1 MELTRRTFLKAAFSA
16 AALPYSRVYAGSKE
30 RPPQDALRRNIIF
43 IMSDDH
49 TSQAIGAYG
58 GRLAKLNPTPTI
70 DRLAREGM
78 LFENVFCTNSICTPS
93 RANIMTGQYCQ
104 RNGVLDLGGSLPPE
118 KHYLAIEMKKA
129 GYTTAMIGK
138 WHLKQEPANFDYYCV
153 LPGQGKYHNPDFRV
167 RGPQAW
173 PKNTIKRQGH
183 SSDAITDLALE
194 WLDKRDKSRPFFLM
208 HHFKAPHDMFDNAKR
223 YDTYL
228 EDVEIPEPDNLYDQ
242 PAEGFGSVGT
252 RGVDDNLIHII
263 GSSISKRMT
272 RRNMGQHM
280 RVDKNL
286 SDREYTHQAYQ
297 RYLKR
302 YLRCV
307 KGVDDNLKRLFDY
320 LKKNGMFDKTVI
332 LYTGDQGFFLGEHDY
347 IDKRWMYDEAMR
359 MPFIVRYP
367 KTVKPGS
374 RNDWM
379 INNTDFAPTMLELAG
394 ANVPAYMQGRSFAG
408 ALRSKARPADWRKAT
423 YYRYW
428 MHMAHGHNNPAH
440 FGIRTERYKLIF
452 FYGCDFTEPSK
463 AAKHGGNRYFPNTP
477 PAWEFYDLKE
487 DLREMRNQ
495 YGDPK
500 YASVIAGLKK
510 ELKRVRRELKETDAN
525 YPHIQKIID
534 AHWDD

>member
-1 MELTRRTFLKAAFSA
+1 MEHTRRAFLKAAVSGA
-16 AALPYSRVYAGSKE
+16 AWTCSGVFARNNN
-30 RPPQDALRRNIIF
+30 RPNILF

-58 GRLAKLNPTPTI
+58 GRLAKLNPTPTV

-93 RANIMTGQYCQ
+93 RANIMTGQHCQ
-104 RNGVLDLGGSLPPE
+104 TNGILDLNGNLPPE

-129 GYTTAMIGK
+129 GYTTAMVGK
-138 WHLKQEPANFDYYCV
+138 WHLKQEPAHFDYYCV

-167 RGPQAW
+167 RGPQPW

-183 SSDAITDLALE
+183 SSDVITDLSIE
-194 WLDKRDKSRPFFLM
+194 WLDRRDKSKPFFLM
-208 HHFKAPHDMFDNAKR
+208 HHYKAPHDMFDNAKR
-223 YDTYL
+223 YDKYL
-228 EDVEIPEPDNLYDQ
+228 ADVEIPEPDNLYDQ
-242 PAEGFGSVGT
+242 PAPGFGSVGT
-252 RGVDDNLIHII
+252 RGESDSLIHII

-272 RRNMGQHM
+272 RRNMGKHM
-280 RVDKNL
+280 KVDAQL
-286 SDREYTHQAYQ
+286 SDRQYTHEAYQ

-320 LKKNGMFDKTVI
+320 LKRKKLMDNTVI
-332 LYTGDQGFFLGEHDY
+332 IYTGDQGFFLGEHDF

-359 MPFIVRYP
+359 MPFMVRYP
-367 KTVKPGS
+367 KIVKPNS
-374 RNDWM
+374 RNKWL
-379 INNTDFAPTMLELAG
+379 INNTDFAPTMLELA
-394 ANVPAYMQGRSFAG
+394 AASAPSYMQGRSFTG
-408 ALRSKARPADWRKAT
+408 ALRGEAKPTDWRKAT

-428 MHMAHGHNNPAH
+428 MHMAHLHNNPAH

-452 FYGCDFTEPSK
+452 FYGCDFTDTHRGRK
-463 AAKHGGNRYFPNTP
+463 TTKHGGNRYFANTP

-487 DLREMRNQ
+487 DPREMHNQ
-495 YGDPK
+495 YGNPE
-500 YASVIAGLKK
+500 YANVITKLKK
-510 ELKRVRRELKETDAN
+510 ELKRVREDLNETDAK